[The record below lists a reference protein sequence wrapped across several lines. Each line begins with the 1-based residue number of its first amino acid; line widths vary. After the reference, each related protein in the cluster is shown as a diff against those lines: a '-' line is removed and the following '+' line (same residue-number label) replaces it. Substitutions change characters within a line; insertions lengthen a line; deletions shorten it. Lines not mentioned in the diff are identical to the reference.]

1 MPEWLPTPAPQG
13 VLDTFFFW
21 QRTVSS
27 SARADWAAG
36 SFAASALLLAL
47 AYAFGWAIPR
57 YLGLL
62 LAFAWLGWMGSIYL
76 DPDSQ
81 ALNEAVVVVPDTV
94 GRAADSINAPL
105 RFSESLPSGAEIRIL
120 EDRGGWLHIE
130 LYNGRDAWLSARAV
144 ERVGSSDSHPGG
156 A

>member
-1 MPEWLPTPAPQG
+1 LPVPEPEG

-27 SARADWAAG
+27 SAQADWAAG
-36 SFAASALLLAL
+36 SFAGSALLLAL
-47 AYAFGWAIPR
+47 AYAFRWATAR
-57 YLGLL
+57 YLGIF
-62 LAFAWLGWMGSIYL
+62 LAFTWLAWMSSIYL

-81 ALNEAVVVVPDTV
+81 AFNEGVVVVPDTV

-105 RFSESLPSGAEIRIL
+105 RFGESLPSGSEIRIL

-130 LYNGRDAWLSARAV
+130 LYNGRDAWLTASAV
-144 ERVGSSDSHPGG
+144 ERVGQEPR
-156 A
+156 